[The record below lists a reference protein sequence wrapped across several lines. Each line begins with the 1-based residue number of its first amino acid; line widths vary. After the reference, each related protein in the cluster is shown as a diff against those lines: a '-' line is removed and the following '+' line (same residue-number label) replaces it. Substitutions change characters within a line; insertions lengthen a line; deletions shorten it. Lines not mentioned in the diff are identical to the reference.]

1 MLSFLKLFFRNA
13 LRNRI
18 FTALNILGL
27 AIGMA
32 AFIII
37 MLWVKDEL
45 SYDKY
50 NVNAARI
57 YRMNYFMKYNGTEGT
72 SSFCPAPLA
81 AALIRDYP
89 EVEKSV
95 RFYGNSNSIVKY
107 NNTSYNEY
115 GIVYADS
122 TVFGIFTIPL
132 IRGNAETAL
141 TAPYTVAISESMAKK
156 YFGNEDPL
164 EKVLKFD
171 NTTDYRVTAVY
182 KDIPKTSHFHFNFIV
197 SLYSTWE
204 YKNDIWLS
212 NNFQT
217 YFLLKN
223 NADPVAFEK
232 KMPQLIE
239 KYFAPQAAQALGTTW
254 EELVE
259 KGLLLKFSIQNV
271 RDIHLNTEI
280 SGGFGSQGD
289 IKYVYIFILVAVLII
304 LLACINFTNLSTAR
318 STTRLKDVGIRKVF
332 GVQRS
337 TLSLQF
343 MLESFLIV
351 FAAYI
356 LAMVLTEISLPFFN
370 RLTDKSISINYFD
383 IRFIGGVLGLVL
395 AVSVLA
401 GSYPAIYLSSFKP
414 ISVLKGEMVTGKKKS
429 RFRSILVVG
438 QFTISL
444 FLLSSVLI
452 LNKQM
457 KYIQSKNLGFNKEH
471 LLVINKTNLL
481 EKNIENFKNQLITN
495 PQILSF
501 TESGF
506 LPSPSNRNSGSVW
519 RDGIMSNDPVGFT
532 HFFID
537 HDYLKTF
544 DMKIVRGRGFSK
556 EFSTDSSAILINQAA
571 AKLLGWEDPIGRK
584 IGAILKPDFDV
595 NKPVLEVYTIIGVIE
610 DFNYNSLHD
619 PVRAMALYLKESN
632 QMITCRL
639 RVDTNIPQLVAFLKS
654 KWEENAPG
662 QPFEYDFVDESLSR
676 QYGGEARLGKILG
689 IFTGLA
695 FFVSC
700 LGLFGLALFASEQ
713 RKKEIGLRKVNG
725 SGIGQIVWLLSA
737 DLTRL
742 ILISFVLACPVSY
755 YLMEKWLQNFA
766 YRTNITVWI
775 FGLTMLVTYFIALS
789 TIGYQPYKAAATN
802 PVNTLRSE

>member
-1 MLSFLKLFFRNA
+1 MISSLRLFFRNA
-13 LRNRI
+13 IRNSI
-18 FTALNILGL
+18 FTALNIIGL

-50 NVNAARI
+50 NLNAGRI
-57 YRMNYFMKYNGTEGT
+57 YRMNYFMRYNGEEGI
-72 SSFCPAPLA
+72 SPYCPAPLA
-81 AALIRDYP
+81 AALVRDYP

-95 RFYGNSNSIVKY
+95 RFQGNANAIVKY
-107 NNTSYNEY
+107 NNTSYTEY
-115 GIVYADS
+115 NIVYADS
-122 TVFGIFTIPL
+122 TVFGIFTIPV
-132 IRGNAETAL
+132 IKGNAETAL
-141 TAPYTVAISESMAKK
+141 TAPFTIAISESMAKK
-156 YFGNEDPL
+156 YFGDEDPL
-164 EKVLKFD
+164 EKILKFD
-171 NTTDYRVTAVY
+171 NKTDYRVTAVY
-182 KDIPKTSHFHFNFIV
+182 KDIPKASHFHFNFIV
-197 SLYSTWE
+197 SLYSTPD

-212 NNFQT
+212 NNFHT
-217 YFLLKN
+217 YVLLKKN
-223 NADPVAFEK
+223 VDPAAFEK

-254 EELVE
+254 AQLLE

-271 RDIHLNTEI
+271 TDIHLNTAI
-280 SGGFGSQGD
+280 PGGFDGGGD
-289 IKYVYIFILVAVLII
+289 IKYVYIFILIAVFII

-318 STTRLKDVGIRKVF
+318 STTRLKEVGIRRVF

-337 TLSLQF
+337 KLSLQF

-383 IRFIGGVLGLVL
+383 IRFIGAVL
-395 AVSVLA
+395 ALICTVSVLA

-414 ISVLKGEMVTGKKKS
+414 ISVLKGEMITGKKGT

-452 LNKQM
+452 LNSQM
-457 KYIQSKNLGFNKEH
+457 RYIQAKNLGFNKEH
-471 LLVINKTNLL
+471 LLVIANTNLL

-495 PQILSF
+495 PQVVSS
-501 TESGF
+501 TVSGF
-506 LPSPSNRNSGSVW
+506 LPSPSSRNNGSVW

-532 HFFID
+532 HFFV
-537 HDYLKTF
+537 DYDYMKTF
-544 DMKIVRGRGFSK
+544 DMKIVSGRGFSK
-556 EFSTDSSAILINQAA
+556 EFSTDSSTIVINQAA
-571 AKLLGWEDPIGRK
+571 AKLLGWQDPLGRK
-584 IGAILKPDFDV
+584 IGAILTPDWNV
-595 NKPVLEVYTIIGVIE
+595 NKPVLDVYTIIGVVE
-610 DFNYNSLHD
+610 DFNYNSLHE
-619 PVRAMALYLKESN
+619 PVRALAMYLKKSN
-632 QMITCRL
+632 QMITCRI
-639 RVDTNIPQLVAFLKS
+639 RADTNIPQLVASLKS

-662 QPFEYDFVDESLSR
+662 QPFEYDFVADSLSR
-676 QYGGEARLGKILG
+676 QYSGEGRLGKILG

-700 LGLFGLALFASEQ
+700 LGLFGLALFASAQ

-725 SGIGQIVWLLSA
+725 SGIGQIVWMLSA
-737 DLTRL
+737 DFTKL
-742 ILISFVLACPVSY
+742 ILISFLLACPVSY
-755 YLMEKWLQNFA
+755 YLMDKWLQNFA
-766 YRTNITVWI
+766 FRTNISVWI
-775 FGLTMLVTYFIALS
+775 FGLTMVLTYFIALS
-789 TIGYQPYKAAATN
+789 TIGYQSYKAATAN

>member
-1 MLSFLKLFFRNA
+1 MESEG
-13 LRNRI
+13 I
-18 FTALNILGL
+18 S
-27 AIGMA
+27 
-32 AFIII
+32 
-37 MLWVKDEL
+37 
-45 SYDKY
+45 SY
-50 NVNAARI
+50 
-57 YRMNYFMKYNGTEGT
+57 
-72 SSFCPAPLA
+72 CPAPLA

-95 RFYGNSNSIVKY
+95 RFQGNSNAIVKY
-107 NNTSYNEY
+107 NNTSYTEY
-115 GIVYADS
+115 EIVYADS

-132 IRGNAETAL
+132 IKGNAETAL

-164 EKVLKFD
+164 EKILRFD
-171 NTTDYRVTAVY
+171 NKTDYRVTAVY

-197 SLYSTWE
+197 SLYSTQD

-212 NNFQT
+212 NNFHT
-217 YFLLKN
+217 YILLKK

-254 EELVE
+254 EQLVE

-271 RDIHLNTEI
+271 RDIHLNTDI
-280 SGGFGSQGD
+280 SGGFGSGGD
-289 IKYVYIFILVAVLII
+289 IKYVYIFILIAVFII

-318 STTRLKDVGIRKVF
+318 STTRLKEVGIRRVF

-370 RLTDKSISINYFD
+370 RLTEKSISINYFD
-383 IRFIGGVLGLVL
+383 IRFIGGVLALIL

-414 ISVLKGEMVTGKKKS
+414 ISVLKGEMVTGRKKT

-457 KYIQSKNLGFNKEH
+457 KYIQAKNLGFNKEH
-471 LLVINKTNLL
+471 LLVITNTNLL

-506 LPSPSNRNSGSVW
+506 LPSPSTRNNGSVW
-519 RDGIMSNDPVGFT
+519 RDGIMSNDPVEFT
-532 HFFID
+532 HFFV
-537 HDYLKTF
+537 DYDYMKTF

-556 EFSTDSSAILINQAA
+556 EFSTDSSAIVINQAA
-571 AKLLGWEDPIGRK
+571 AKLLGWQDPIGRK
-584 IGAILKPDFDV
+584 IGAILTPDWDV
-595 NKPVLEVYTIIGVIE
+595 NKPVLDVYTIIGVVE
-610 DFNYNSLHD
+610 DFNYNSLHN
-619 PVRAMALYLKESN
+619 PVSALALYLKKSD

-662 QPFEYDFVDESLSR
+662 QPFEYDFVADSLSR
-676 QYGGEARLGKILG
+676 QYSGEGRLGKILG

-725 SGIGQIVWLLSA
+725 SGIGQIVWMLSA
-737 DLTRL
+737 DFTRL

-755 YLMEKWLQNFA
+755 YLMDKWLQNFA

-775 FGLTMLVTYFIALS
+775 FGLTMLLTCFIALS
-789 TIGYQPYKAAATN
+789 TIGYQSYKAAATN